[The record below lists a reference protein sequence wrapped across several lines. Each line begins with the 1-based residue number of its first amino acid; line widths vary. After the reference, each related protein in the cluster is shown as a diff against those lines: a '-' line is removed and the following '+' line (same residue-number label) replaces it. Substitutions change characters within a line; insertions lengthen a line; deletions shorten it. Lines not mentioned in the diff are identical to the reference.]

1 MRYLLGLGALLLTAI
16 CVAGASAASAA
27 GGSDAT
33 IKALEVRTSVDQ
45 VDVGPAGLSPGDE
58 FILGGRLRNLADT
71 TTIGRAR
78 DVCTVLA
85 TGGSNLPL
93 HCVTVVWLS
102 GGTLELAGFASGGPF
117 FRLAITGGTG
127 AYDTAHGQ
135 LAAKPGPNNT
145 TLLTFDID

>member
-1 MRYLLGLGALLLTAI
+1 MRYLLGLGALLL
-16 CVAGASAASAA
+16 AAALRSWRVSSLGCRWQRRDHQGP
-27 GGSDAT
+27 GGWT
-33 IKALEVRTSVDQ
+33 FVDQ
-45 VDVGPAGLSPGDE
+45 VDVAPAGLSPGDE
-58 FILGGRLRNLADT
+58 FILGGRLRNLADA
-71 TTIGRAR
+71 TTIGRTR

-135 LAAKPGPNNT
+135 LAAKPGANNA